1 MPTHPTASH
10 LPSMRTEWTVG
21 LKSRIAMAVAMATVG
36 LFLSATPA
44 QAANTLVVSGTTQ
57 ATSSAGSSIVVG
69 DTFSYTYTL
78 NLDSTSTGN
87 KGFSGG
93 FFDNA
98 VTAFNLSAAPGNVGT
113 WSPTGVNWV
122 ISPVKRLATISSS
135 DQITL
140 QVDAT
145 NAPSINS
152 VPFFDLGITL
162 DWDPSEV
169 NIQSVLGTES
179 LGTTLGTFS
188 PDPTL
193 ANHYFELRNA
203 NYSSVGF
210 TASAT
215 QNSSGSNSA
224 APAPQRFEHSLNTA
238 GGVNC
243 KLNLPSGT
251 QGTWVQLP
259 AANSCTA
266 PVDRPG
272 TTLLGWST
280 SSTFPVQVA
289 REQVSKG
296 WGVIDAVFNGQRMIF
311 IPAGGFTQMS
321 GDNNLH
327 AIWG

>member
-1 MPTHPTASH
+1 
-10 LPSMRTEWTVG
+10 
-21 LKSRIAMAVAMATVG
+21 
-36 LFLSATPA
+36 
-44 QAANTLVVSGTTQ
+44 
-57 ATSSAGSSIVVG
+57 
-69 DTFSYTYTL
+69 
-78 NLDSTSTGN
+78 
-87 KGFSGG
+87 
-93 FFDNA
+93 
-98 VTAFNLSAAPGNVGT
+98 
-113 WSPTGVNWV
+113 VNWV
-122 ISPVKRLATISSS
+122 ISPVKNLTTNSTS
-135 DQITL
+135 DQMTL

-169 NIQSVLGTES
+169 NIQSVSGTPS

-193 ANHYFELRNA
+193 ANHYFELRNT
-203 NYSSVGF
+203 NFSSVGF

-215 QNSSGSNSA
+215 QNSSGSNSSP
-224 APAPQRFEHSLNTA
+224 PAPQRFEHSLNAA

-243 KLNLPSGT
+243 ELTLPGGT
-251 QGTWVQLP
+251 NGTWAQVP
-259 AANSCTA
+259 AANSCKA
-266 PVDRPG
+266 PTDRPG

-289 REQVSKG
+289 RDQISKG
-296 WGVIDAVFNGQRMIF
+296 WGVIDAVLNGQRMIF
-311 IPAGGFTQMS
+311 IPAGGFTLMS